1 MQCQR
6 CGANVQVP
14 PQIHVLS
21 ARCTYCGLEQPVPDA
36 AQRQQQMQQQQHSA
50 QIQAS
55 INQSMQGARS
65 MTKWIMIGTFVF
77 IIIVFAATLL
87 PMLGVFSFGG
97 D

>member
-6 CGANVQVP
+6 CGANVAVP
-14 PQIHVLS
+14 PELHVLS
-21 ARCTYCGLEQPVPDA
+21 ARCAYCGLEQPVPDA
-36 AQRQQQMQQQQHSA
+36 AARQRQLQQLQHSA

-55 INQSMQGARS
+55 IQQSMQAGRS

-77 IIIVFAATLL
+77 ILIVFAATLL
-87 PMLGVFSFGG
+87 PMLGVISWGA